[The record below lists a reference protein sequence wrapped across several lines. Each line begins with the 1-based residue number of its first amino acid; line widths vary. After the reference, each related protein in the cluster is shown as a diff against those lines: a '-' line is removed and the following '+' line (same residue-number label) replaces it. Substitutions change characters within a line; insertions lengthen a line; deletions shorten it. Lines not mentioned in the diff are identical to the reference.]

1 MNFLETGNVAR
12 GETKGVSSMK
22 KALPILV
29 LAALSA
35 APAAAAPP
43 SVTLKAAPT
52 VVTYGGTTT
61 LSGTVSTQRASQTV
75 DILGQECGQGA
86 FKKVA
91 SVTTTSG
98 GAFSAAAKPTMNTN
112 YQAKLKGSTS
122 AAVAVKVAPL
132 LSLKKLALGKFSVS
146 VTAAQ
151 SFAGK
156 YVVFQRLRR
165 TKWVT
170 LKKVTLG
177 TATTT
182 TAPTQ
187 VTTATFRI
195 KLPKRLRVRSILPA
209 AQAATCYVGAKSKV
223 IRS

>member
-1 MNFLETGNVAR
+1 M
-12 GETKGVSSMK
+12 KGVLSMK

-29 LAALSA
+29 LAAMCA

-43 SVTLKAAPT
+43 SLSLKAAPT

-61 LSGTVSTQRASQTV
+61 LSGVLSTQKAGESI
-75 DILGQECGQGA
+75 DIQAQECGQNA
-86 FKKVA
+86 FKKTA
-91 SVTTTSG
+91 TATTTTG
-98 GAFSAAAKPTMNTN
+98 GAYSYAAKPTIDTT

-122 AAVAVKVAPL
+122 ASVAVKVAPVL
-132 LSLKKLALGKFSVS
+132 TLKKLALGKFSVS

-151 SFAGK
+151 SFTGK

-177 TATTT
+177 TAKTT

-187 VTTATFRI
+187 VTSASF
-195 KLPKRLRVRSILPA
+195 KVKMPAGLRVRSVLPA
-209 AQAATCYVGAKSKV
+209 AQAATCYLGAKSKV
-223 IRS
+223 VRS